1 MFIRINTYLYL
12 EYTFYFLEN
21 TMHEIAS
28 TLVAIQTQL
37 RFFHW
42 QTKSYARHQ
51 AYGGTYGAMDGLIDN
66 FVEVLM
72 GKYGRVPAV
81 PFKLY
86 NRNEKDIMSFID
98 ETILYLLN
106 LDNVLNAQTDT
117 DLLNIRDEMLAEF
130 NKLRY
135 LITLK

>member
-1 MFIRINTYLYL
+1 
-12 EYTFYFLEN
+12 
-21 TMHEIAS
+21 MHEIAS

-51 AYGGTYGAMDGLIDN
+51 AYGGAYSAMDDLIDN
-66 FVEVLM
+66 FVEILM
-72 GKYGRVPAV
+72 GKYGRVPAI

-86 NRNEKDIMSFID
+86 NRNEKDIMAFID
-98 ETILYLLN
+98 ETITYLLN
-106 LDNVLNAQTDT
+106 LNGSLNPQTDT

>member
-1 MFIRINTYLYL
+1 
-12 EYTFYFLEN
+12 
-21 TMHEIAS
+21 MHEIAS

-51 AYGGTYGAMDGLIDN
+51 AYGGTYEAMDGLIDG
-66 FVEVLM
+66 FVEILM
-72 GKYGRVPAV
+72 GKYGRVPAI

-86 NRNEKDIMSFID
+86 NRNEKDIMAFID
-98 ETILYLLN
+98 ETVTYLLSLN
-106 LDNVLNAQTDT
+106 GVLNPQVDT

-130 NKLRY
+130 NKLKY